1 MRLTEIRFA
10 GFGGQ
15 GVILAASVVGKA
27 ATLYENLYAT
37 MCQNFGPES
46 RGGAC
51 SAQLL
56 ISPDPILYPYVTQT
70 DILTVMSQE
79 AYFKFAGE
87 LRPNGLM
94 IVEED
99 LVRISDLPAETRV
112 FGIPATRLAEEIGK
126 KVVLNMVMVGAFTA
140 ITKLLDPDSVRRAVA
155 VSVPGHLR
163 DVNLRAFDAGFN
175 YTLTCHSEGE
185 PADAAL
191 VVE

>member
-27 ATLYENLYAT
+27 ATLHQNLYAT

-46 RGGAC
+46 RGGSC

-56 ISPDPILYPYVTQT
+56 ISSEQVLYPYVTQT
-70 DILTVMSQE
+70 DILAVMSQE

-87 LRPNGLM
+87 LKPNGLM

-99 LVRISDLPAETRV
+99 LVRLSDLPAEIRV
-112 FGIPATRLAEEIGK
+112 YGIPATRLAEEIGK
-126 KVVLNMVMVGAFTA
+126 KMVLNMVMVGAFTA
-140 ITKLLDPDSVRRAVA
+140 VTKLLEPEAVRLAIA
-155 VSVPGHLR
+155 ESVPSHMR
-163 DVNLRAFDAGFN
+163 DVNIRAFEAGFN
-175 YTLTCHSEGE
+175 YSLTVHNGAETEG
-185 PADAAL
+185 ASML
-191 VVE
+191 VE

>member
-27 ATLYENLYAT
+27 ATLHQNLYAT

-56 ISPDPILYPYVTQT
+56 ISTDPILYPYVTQT
-70 DILTVMSQE
+70 DILAVMSQE

-87 LRPNGLM
+87 LKPNGLM

-112 FGIPATRLAEEIGK
+112 YGIPATRLAEEIGK

-140 ITKLLDPDSVRRAVA
+140 ITKLLEPDSVRRAVA
-155 VSVPGHLR
+155 DSVPGHLR

-185 PADAAL
+185 LADAAL

>member
-15 GVILAASVVGKA
+15 GVILAASVIGKA
-27 ATLYENLYAT
+27 ATLHQNLFAT

-56 ISPDPILYPYVTQT
+56 ISPEQVLYPYVTQT
-70 DILTVMSQE
+70 DILAVMSQE

-87 LRPNGLM
+87 LKPNGLM

-99 LVRISDLPAETRV
+99 LVKISDLPAEIRV
-112 FGIPATRLAEEIGK
+112 YGIPATRLAEELGK
-126 KVVLNMVMVGAFTA
+126 KMVLNMVMVGAFTA
-140 ITKLLDPDSVRRAVA
+140 VTKLLEPEAVRLAIA
-155 VSVPGHLR
+155 ESVPGHMR
-163 DVNLRAFDAGFN
+163 DVNIRAFEAGFN
-175 YTLTCHSEGE
+175 YSLTSHNGAELLE
-185 PADAAL
+185 AAL
-191 VVE
+191 VIE

>member
-27 ATLYENLYAT
+27 ATLYQNLYAT

-46 RGGAC
+46 RGGSC

-56 ISPDPILYPYVTQT
+56 ISSEPVLYPYVTQT
-70 DILTVMSQE
+70 DILAVMSQE

-87 LRPNGLM
+87 LKPNGLM

-112 FGIPATRLAEEIGK
+112 YGIPATRLAEEIGK
-126 KVVLNMVMVGAFTA
+126 KMVLNMVMVGAFTA
-140 ITKLLDPDSVRRAVA
+140 VTKLLDPDAVRRAVA
-155 VSVPGHLR
+155 ESVPGHLR
-163 DVNLRAFDAGFN
+163 DVNLRAFDAGFS
-175 YTLTCHSEGE
+175 YSLTCHNDLETAVLPGM
-185 PADAAL
+185 
-191 VVE
+191 